1 MTLPRGRR
9 VLVCGMS
16 GTGKSSVCAAL
27 VARGHRAID
36 VDRGYVVPTPDG
48 RQAWDEPRIEA
59 LLDGPD
65 ELVFVHGLEENGVRL
80 LPRFDAVVLLSAPV
94 EVLTERLATRTTN
107 PFGKDPAELARILDD
122 VREVE
127 PLLRRVATHELD
139 TTRPLAEVVD
149 EVERIGLGT
158 GAHSQT
164 RT

>member
-1 MTLPRGRR
+1 VTRR

-16 GTGKSSVCAAL
+16 GTGKSTVAAEL
-27 VARGHRAID
+27 AARGHRAVD
-36 VDRGYVVPTPDG
+36 VDHGYVVPTADG
-48 RQAWDEPRIEA
+48 RQMWDEPRIEA

-65 ELVFVHGLEENGVRL
+65 QLLFVLGLEENGVRL

-122 VREVE
+122 LREVE
-127 PLLRRVATHELD
+127 PLLRRVATHEIDTSQALD
-139 TTRPLAEVVD
+139 DVVT
-149 EVERIGLGT
+149 EVERI
-158 GAHSQT
+158 AQFQT